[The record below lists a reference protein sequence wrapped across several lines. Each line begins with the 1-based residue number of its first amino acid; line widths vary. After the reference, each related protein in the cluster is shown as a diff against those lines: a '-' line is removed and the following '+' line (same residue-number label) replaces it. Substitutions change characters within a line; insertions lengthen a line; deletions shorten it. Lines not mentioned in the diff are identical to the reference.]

1 MQRSRATGYSPFFMV
16 YGSEVVLPSDIAFG
30 APRIQ
35 NYDENEAESTRRTDI
50 DSAEEHRLTAFIQH
64 ARYEQQLRRYH
75 DRNVHERDFN
85 VGDLVLR
92 RIQSTTGAH
101 KPSSGSRNLLLTNA
115 GWHGRGQP
123 MEYQA
128 PTPLLYVEA

>member
-1 MQRSRATGYSPFFMV
+1 MV
-16 YGSEVVLPSDIAFG
+16 YGFEAVLPSDIAFG

-35 NYDENEAESTRRTDI
+35 NYDENKAESIRCTNI
-50 DSAEEHRLTAFIQH
+50 DSAEEPRLTASIQH
-64 ARYEQQLRRYH
+64 VRYEQQLRRYH

-101 KPSSGSRNLLLTNA
+101 KLSS
-115 GWHGRGQP
+115 HGK
-123 MEYQA
+123 A
-128 PTPLLYVEA
+128 PL